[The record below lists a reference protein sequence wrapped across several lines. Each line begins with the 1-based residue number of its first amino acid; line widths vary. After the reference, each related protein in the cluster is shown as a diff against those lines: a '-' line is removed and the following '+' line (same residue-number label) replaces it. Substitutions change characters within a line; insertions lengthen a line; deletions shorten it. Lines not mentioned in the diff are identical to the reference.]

1 MESYI
6 SDAPDSAL
14 NVLNNIGKDR
24 ISNKRIH
31 SKYLLLKTIAL
42 DKNFIDVTEDSL
54 TRPAINWYERHGNDR
69 ERMLAYYYHGRVCQ
83 NAGDYNQAIIA
94 FTNAEKYAK
103 MCSDDFYLGMIYRGM
118 NIISNQNYN
127 YEEELK
133 YAELSRDYFLKSEQK
148 AHYSYALHSIA
159 CAYTNLKQFENAL
172 NICDTIYTIAIESQD
187 SILLNIGLEVAITN
201 LVHKTPPDLKKAFST
216 LNFITD
222 SLGKMPNY
230 KTWHDIAYAYTL
242 TKQYDTANDII
253 QILENATM
261 QKKLEG
267 ALKYIQ
273 ADIYYA
279 QRNYKQAFQ
288 TVQEAATIQDSILYA
303 YLNRSTVNIQKDYF
317 KRQAEYDAER
327 LKNNRI
333 IIVLIILSS
342 LIATISLSYFWYRKV
357 KDKEREKE
365 METARLSGRVREV
378 LSELDKMKK
387 AKDEELSSMK
397 NAIRSEN
404 KEMLSEFRDKINN
417 LYRTKFMFLDNLC
430 KQFYSYGMSAAKQKQ
445 IYKTVEENIKSFSD
459 DEELYALEEIV
470 NSFKDDVMKK
480 LREDF
485 PRFKDEDFKLM
496 CYWYAGF
503 SPAAMCVLMKID
515 EISDI
520 YKRKSRL
527 KSRIDKSNSPHKDCL
542 LKNLHI

>member
-1 MESYI
+1 MKNILVTGTNGLLGTNTVHALIAAGYNVVAMLRNINSYKGAR
-6 SDAPDSAL
+6 S
-14 NVLNNIGKDR
+14 
-24 ISNKRIH
+24 
-31 SKYLLLKTIAL
+31 
-42 DKNFIDVTEDSL
+42 DSL
-54 TRPAINWYERHGNDR
+54 VFVEGDITSMTDVINAASGCDAIIHCAAYTAQCGKE
-69 ERMLAYYYHGRVCQ
+69 EAYYRVNTEGSINVFEAAARLKIRRVVNIA
-83 NAGDYNQAIIA
+83 NAYNNNKE
-94 FTNAEKYAK
+94 FDK
-103 MCSDDFYLGMIYRGM
+103 CLD
-118 NIISNQNYN
+118 
-127 YEEELK
+127 
-133 YAELSRDYFLKSEQK
+133 
-148 AHYSYALHSIA
+148 
-159 CAYTNLKQFENAL
+159 
-172 NICDTIYTIAIESQD
+172 ICDTIIQKATS
-187 SILLNIGLEVAITN
+187 TN
-201 LVHKTPPDLKKAFST
+201 DST
-216 LNFITD
+216 LYAYCLQTKISSLTYKKLPEPQKAIQLFSYLTD
-222 SLGKMPNY
+222 SLHHIPGFALWN
-230 KTWHDIAYAYTL
+230 DIALNYL
-242 TKQYDTANDII
+242 CVGNESTANEILRNLKLMVPNEPVYTAKLDFI
-253 QILENATM
+253 QSKIDKMNQDFESSLANY
-261 QKKLEG
+261 QK
-267 ALKYIQ
+267 
-273 ADIYYA
+273 
-279 QRNYKQAFQ
+279 
-288 TVQEAATIQDSILYA
+288 TVIVQDSLFFLL
-303 YLNRSTVNIQKDYF
+303 LNRSAINVQKDYF

-333 IIVLIILSS
+333 IIALIILSS
-342 LIATISLSYFWYRKV
+342 LIATISLSYFCYRKV

-387 AKDEELSSMK
+387 ANDEELSSMK

-417 LYRTKFMFLDNLC
+417 LYRAKFMFLDNLC

-527 KSRIDKSNSPHKDCL
+527 KSRIDKSDSPHKDCL
-542 LKNLHI
+542 LQNLHI